1 MCSWKGIIL
10 DLHGYLKLTGL
21 IRRLQN
27 MALHGS
33 RPIQFW
39 RLYNIGIVFKSSKY
53 VISSVEIVHND
64 NWRER
69 PWWYSEFHQ
78 NHFQKWR
85 WNCIFRC
92 LHGVVLMVHSV
103 KTNASSESK
112 SELIRCIVLCRQ
124 INKGCWFALVKTT
137 YWTNRICFSS
147 YFSRFLRISPFLDY
161 ANLPFFW
168 MSFLILPWM
177 ILLGNRVP
185 IQQ

>member
-1 MCSWKGIIL
+1 M
-10 DLHGYLKLTGL
+10 
-21 IRRLQN
+21 
-27 MALHGS
+27 
-33 RPIQFW
+33 
-39 RLYNIGIVFKSSKY
+39 FKSSKC

-85 WNCIFRC
+85 WNCIFWC
-92 LHGVVLMVHSV
+92 LHAVVLMVHSV

-124 INKGCWFALVKTT
+124 INNGCWFALVKTT
-137 YWTNRICFSS
+137 YWTTRVCFSS

-161 ANLPFFW
+161 AHLPFFNVFPDPTLNDFARKSSSYSAINRFRSSLLVHD
-168 MSFLILPWM
+168 MFFFVIDPLLKNFPIYPSVIL
-177 ILLGNRVP
+177 NA
-185 IQQ
+185 

>member
-1 MCSWKGIIL
+1 M
-10 DLHGYLKLTGL
+10 
-21 IRRLQN
+21 
-27 MALHGS
+27 
-33 RPIQFW
+33 
-39 RLYNIGIVFKSSKY
+39 FKSSKY

-112 SELIRCIVLCRQ
+112 SELILSLLTLTPGNKPLTSRIRGIVLCRQ
-124 INKGCWFALVKTT
+124 INNGCWFALVKTT
-137 YWTNRICFSS
+137 YWTTRVCFSS

-161 ANLPFFW
+161 AHLPFFHV
-168 MSFLILPWM
+168 FPNPTLNDVARKPYTPVLFYA
-177 ILLGNRVP
+177 
-185 IQQ
+185 

>member
-1 MCSWKGIIL
+1 M
-10 DLHGYLKLTGL
+10 
-21 IRRLQN
+21 
-27 MALHGS
+27 
-33 RPIQFW
+33 
-39 RLYNIGIVFKSSKY
+39 FKSSKY

-92 LHGVVLMVHSV
+92 LHAVVLMVHSV

-124 INKGCWFALVKTT
+124 INNGCWFALVKTT
-137 YWTNRICFSS
+137 YWTTRVCFSS
-147 YFSRFLRISPFLDY
+147 YFSRFLRISPLLDY
-161 ANLPFFW
+161 AHLPFFW

-177 ILLGNRVP
+177 ILLGKTSSYSAINRFRSSLLVHDMIFFVIDSLLKNFP
-185 IQQ
+185 IYPSVILNA